1 MVVSAWRWVV
11 YVTLCDPMDCSPPGS
26 SLSME
31 FSRQEYWS
39 RLPFSSPG
47 HLPNPEIEPASLMSP
62 ALAVRFFTTEP
73 PGFKRLTHWKRTWCR
88 ERLKAGE
95 EGDDRGWDGWM
106 ASLTQ
111 WAWVWESSGI
121 LWRTAWG
128 AAVHSVAELDPTER
142 LNNNTPWK
150 AQETYRAYS
159 KFRGLKKKTE
169 QNFTKTV
176 FIFMKIKIGHMKQSF
191 SKKY

>member
-111 WAWVWESSGI
+111 RAWVWEALEYCEGQPGVLQYMALQSWTQLSDWTTTPPGKPKK
-121 LWRTAWG
+121 LT
-128 AAVHSVAELDPTER
+128 ELT
-142 LNNNTPWK
+142 LNS
-150 AQETYRAYS
+150 ED
-159 KFRGLKKKTE
+159 
-169 QNFTKTV
+169 
-176 FIFMKIKIGHMKQSF
+176 
-191 SKKY
+191 